1 MKTRITALLIVIL
14 AGLSASG
21 AEYKREIFVNPDG
34 SGDFATFGESFE
46 AIRAYMDYDV
56 VVHLA
61 PGVYKEKVVVPSW
74 IKNVTI
80 VGEDPLTTI
89 ITWDD
94 YAGLRSM
101 GTFRTYTVRV
111 DADNVT
117 FKNITFENSAGPVGQ
132 AVALHTEGD
141 NLSFIN
147 CRFLGNQDTIFTGGE
162 YTTLYFDHCYIEG
175 TTDFIFGA
183 ATAVFDNC
191 EIFCKSNSYITAAS
205 TPADV
210 EYGYVL
216 IDCDIKADPKV
227 DNMKLGRPWRPYA
240 GTLFINCNLDAPIS
254 PEGWHNW
261 NNPDNEKTAR
271 YGEAGS
277 TGRNGDMSRRAGWA
291 KRLTDEEVAR
301 ALYLRDRLAG
311 K

>member
-1 MKTRITALLIVIL
+1 MIVLL
-14 AGLSASG
+14 AGLAASG

-34 SGDFATFGESFE
+34 TADFATFGESFE
-46 AIRAYMDYDV
+46 AIRAYMDYEV

-94 YAGLRSM
+94 YAGLRNM

-132 AVALHTEGD
+132 AVALHTEGN

-162 YTTLYFDHCYIEG
+162 YTTLYFNDCYIEG

-216 IDCDIKADPKV
+216 IDCDIKAAPEVTD
-227 DNMKLGRPWRPYA
+227 MKLGRPWRPYA
-240 GTLFINCNLDAPIS
+240 GTLFINCTLDAPVS
-254 PEGWHNW
+254 AVGWHNW
-261 NNPDNEKTAR
+261 GNADNELTAR

-277 TGRNGDMSRRAGWA
+277 KGRYGDMSRRAGWA